1 MICNNELYATEY
13 SEQGG
18 RCWYGKIHDYVMSFL
33 IYQEINLENNR
44 GQKQKIETNVVN
56 FI

>member
-33 IYQEINLENNR
+33 IYQEINLDNNKN
-44 GQKQKIETNVVN
+44 QK
-56 FI
+56 